1 MNRTA
6 MGIVGGLVGAAAG
19 AGLFVLLLTAG
30 LYTGL
35 LPGAGAGVG
44 AAIARAKGP
53 LVPIMAG
60 VFGLIAAVL
69 AEAYAMPFQADE
81 SLGFFLRNFTRVE
94 PFHLLFMA
102 VGVACAIWIPW
113 RESPR
118 AAPAS

>member
-19 AGLFVLLLTAG
+19 AGLFVGLLAVG
-30 LYTGL
+30 LYGGL
-35 LPGAGAGVG
+35 LPGAGAGIG

-69 AEAYAMPFQADE
+69 AEAFAMPFTADE
-81 SLGFFLRNFTRVE
+81 SLGYFLRHLTDIA
-94 PFHLLFMA
+94 PFHLVFMA
-102 VGVACAIWIPW
+102 VGVVCAIWIPW
-113 RESPR
+113 RESPH